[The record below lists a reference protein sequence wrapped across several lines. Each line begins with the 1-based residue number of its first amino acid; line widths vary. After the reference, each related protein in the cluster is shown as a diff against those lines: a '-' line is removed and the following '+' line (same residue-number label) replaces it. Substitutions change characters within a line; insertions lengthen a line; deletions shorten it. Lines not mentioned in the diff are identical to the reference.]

1 MLLSIAAM
9 ALESQ
14 RMRFIPVT
22 TAIAALL
29 LGAACSGSSSS
40 GNRAGVVATAPPA
53 QTAVIRNSTPAQQLE
68 AATPPP
74 LPPDVTR
81 LTDEV
86 KLKITELSREYGY
99 GPFAAFQTNE
109 AAVGGFDNPNAVL
122 KQLNDTGRQGGYVQS
137 LTSVDGPGGAFT
149 VDIWKDAA
157 GAKSYFDQF
166 PRPPQG
172 ITFQE
177 IQLPQPLGEQSFA
190 YEYRLNGQTGYS
202 LAWRRGRIILGLGLQ
217 YFPGKESLDKVLA
230 LAMQLD
236 QKAQAAKQ

>member
-1 MLLSIAAM
+1 
-9 ALESQ
+9 
-14 RMRFIPVT
+14 MRFIAVT

-29 LGAACSGSSSS
+29 LVAGCSGSNSP
-40 GNRAGVVATAPPA
+40 GNRAAVVASAPPA

-81 LTDEV
+81 LVEEV
-86 KLKITELSREYGY
+86 KLKITELPREYGY

-109 AAVGGFDNPNAVL
+109 AAVSGFDDPNAVL
-122 KQLNDTGRQGGYVQS
+122 KQLNDTGRQGGFVQS
-137 LTSVDGPGGAFT
+137 LTNVGGQGGAFT
-149 VDIWKDAA
+149 VDVWKDAT

-166 PRPPQG
+166 PRPPKG

-190 YEYRLNGQTGYS
+190 YEYQLNGQTGYS
-202 LAWRRGRIILGLGLQ
+202 LAWRRGRVILGLGLQ
-217 YFPGKESLDKVLA
+217 YFPGKESLDKVMA